1 MRIAVI
7 TGASS
12 GLGVEFLMETVK
24 QFPELDEIWLIARRM
39 DRLEKLSSM
48 YSHPKC
54 VPLPM
59 DLSSEESYQEL
70 ERLLNEKS
78 AEVRLLINNA
88 GFGKLGNLV
97 NSELHSQMSM
107 VDLNCRGLTAMT
119 CVCLKHMSRG
129 ACIVNTCSIAS
140 FAPNPRLTVYSATK
154 AYVLSFTK
162 SLREEL
168 KPLGIGCT
176 CVCPGPMKTEFLEV
190 ALITPGS
197 SSTFDTLPYCDPAI
211 VAKKTLIAARKG
223 RCVYTNKFFYKLY
236 RVIAKVVPHSLV
248 MKISKA

>member
-97 NSELHSQMSM
+97 DSELHSQMSM
-107 VDLNCRGLTAMT
+107 VDLNCRGLTA
-119 CVCLKHMSRG
+119 
-129 ACIVNTCSIAS
+129 
-140 FAPNPRLTVYSATK
+140 
-154 AYVLSFTK
+154 
-162 SLREEL
+162 
-168 KPLGIGCT
+168 
-176 CVCPGPMKTEFLEV
+176 
-190 ALITPGS
+190 
-197 SSTFDTLPYCDPAI
+197 
-211 VAKKTLIAARKG
+211 
-223 RCVYTNKFFYKLY
+223 
-236 RVIAKVVPHSLV
+236 
-248 MKISKA
+248 